1 MCENNSN
8 RRPAF
13 QKQCT
18 ATFGEEEKFEEKV
31 IDTLSSPKE
40 DTKPVFLFH
49 QYSKNAIIRPMPVV
63 AASGALLEEE
73 NSRME
78 ELLEDPV
85 VKYYA
90 SLPMAGYKPESCSE
104 DN

>member
-1 MCENNSN
+1 
-8 RRPAF
+8 
-13 QKQCT
+13 
-18 ATFGEEEKFEEKV
+18 
-31 IDTLSSPKE
+31 
-40 DTKPVFLFH
+40 
-49 QYSKNAIIRPMPVV
+49 MPVV